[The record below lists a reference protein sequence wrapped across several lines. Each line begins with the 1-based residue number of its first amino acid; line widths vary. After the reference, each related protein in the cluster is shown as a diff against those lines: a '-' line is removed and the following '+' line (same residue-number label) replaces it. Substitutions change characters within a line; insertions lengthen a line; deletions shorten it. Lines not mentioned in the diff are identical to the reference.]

1 MKPKACTDTP
11 IKIPVEEGYQTSKL
25 VTSPPVTYELFQEE
39 RHKGYF
45 RRFFTILRHLIGL
58 LLGAGYAHIQEMKSQ
73 GKNRGLAVILV
84 RLILLLAWPFLNR
97 DLIRQP
103 FPVQFRRRLEL
114 LGPSFIKLGQ
124 ILSLREDIFPK
135 DITNEL
141 KNLLKQAPVV
151 PLERAK
157 ELIENDLKRP
167 ISQMF
172 NWIDPNPLGSGSLA
186 QTHLARLTTREE
198 VVIKILK
205 PGVRHMVERDAVLL
219 NFFGNLLQIFLSH
232 YQPAQLTKEF
242 GRYSRQEVDL
252 RIESSNAEIFAFN
265 FKDESKVRFPKIYSK
280 LSNRD
285 VLCMEY
291 FRGREVDAV
300 EIKELSLIK
309 RSKLIDLG
317 MKAIIQMIFKDGF
330 FHADLHPAN
339 IIVSEDGRIGF
350 IDLGMVGQLDS
361 NLKIK
366 LFYYFYSLVEGDSA
380 SAARYLTS
388 ISTSWIGSD
397 PVGFRREVEYLTR
410 RWLRHPNFIDFSLG
424 QLILESVKLSG
435 RYKMQFPDEIIL
447 MIKAL
452 ITLEGVGNQLIPGID
467 VVSVSKKHT
476 RNLLLHEF
484 NLIKVAKDSILF
496 VPEILETLKQS
507 PLYINEFRRL
517 IEEQVRTE
525 KPNPLT
531 DVLGTVFGGI
541 CLLVGAILA
550 AFGLPWWLWAWFF
563 FVGFSVAG
571 VDFISRRKYR

>member
-1 MKPKACTDTP
+1 
-11 IKIPVEEGYQTSKL
+11 
-25 VTSPPVTYELFQEE
+25 
-39 RHKGYF
+39 
-45 RRFFTILRHLIGL
+45 
-58 LLGAGYAHIQEMKSQ
+58 
-73 GKNRGLAVILV
+73 
-84 RLILLLAWPFLNR
+84 
-97 DLIRQP
+97 
-103 FPVQFRRRLEL
+103 
-114 LGPSFIKLGQ
+114 
-124 ILSLREDIFPK
+124 
-135 DITNEL
+135 
-141 KNLLKQAPVV
+141 
-151 PLERAK
+151 
-157 ELIENDLKRP
+157 
-167 ISQMF
+167 
-172 NWIDPNPLGSGSLA
+172 
-186 QTHLARLTTREE
+186 
-198 VVIKILK
+198 
-205 PGVRHMVERDAVLL
+205 
-219 NFFGNLLQIFLSH
+219 NFFGNLLQIFLSR

-252 RIESSNAEIFAFN
+252 RIEASNAEIFAFN
-265 FKDESKVRFPKIYSK
+265 FKDESRVRFPKIYSE

-350 IDLGMVGQLDS
+350 IDLGMVGELDS
-361 NLKIK
+361 NLRVK
-366 LFYYFYSLVEGDSA
+366 LFYYFYSLVGGDSA
-380 SAARYLTS
+380 SAARYLTA

-397 PVGFRREVEYLTR
+397 PAGFRRDVEYLNR
-410 RWLRHPNFIDFSLG
+410 RWLMHPNFIDFSLG

-435 RYKMQFPDEIIL
+435 RYRMQFPDEIIL

-452 ITLEGVGNQLIPGID
+452 LTLEGVGNQLIPGID
-467 VVSVSKKHT
+467 VVAVSKKHT

-484 NLIKVAKDSILF
+484 NLIKVAKDSILL
-496 VPEILETLKQS
+496 VPEIIDTLRQS

-531 DVLGTVFGGI
+531 DILGTVFGGI